1 MIENQIKD
9 EFFTKDELYFLETY
23 LNSASPTGNEKENQD
38 RWSTH
43 VKSISPKVKVHSD
56 PYYNYWA
63 TLNFNQPKSVII
75 EAHADEIAWSVNTI
89 LSNGKLNVI
98 RQGGSDVD
106 IAPSQKV
113 RVLGTKGEIPGFF
126 SFAAIHVRDKE
137 VKPKLHTLEVDCGFS
152 SKEEAIEAGIENGT
166 QIIFDQNCYVLNGK
180 WLVGRAL
187 DNRIG
192 GFMISKVLRMVIEN
206 EVKLEFNLIVANC
219 SQEEIGLFGA
229 RRFAQNIIRDNNIH
243 AAIATDV
250 THDTS
255 ETNYEKLKNGDVVCN
270 GGPVLGTGP
279 LIQKDLLKHIR
290 EVAKEKD
297 VKYQLNALDR
307 STGTDTDMFS
317 LNGIPAALISLPLR
331 NMHTTN
337 EMISI
342 EDMKSTIN
350 LIYNSLVSMKW
361 RN

>member
-1 MIENQIKD
+1 
-9 EFFTKDELYFLETY
+9 
-23 LNSASPTGNEKENQD
+23 
-38 RWSTH
+38 
-43 VKSISPKVKVHSD
+43 
-56 PYYNYWA
+56 
-63 TLNFNQPKSVII
+63 
-75 EAHADEIAWSVNTI
+75 
-89 LSNGKLNVI
+89 
-98 RQGGSDVD
+98 
-106 IAPSQKV
+106 
-113 RVLGTKGEIPGFF
+113 
-126 SFAAIHVRDKE
+126 
-137 VKPKLHTLEVDCGFS
+137 
-152 SKEEAIEAGIENGT
+152 
-166 QIIFDQNCYVLNGK
+166 
-180 WLVGRAL
+180 
-187 DNRIG
+187 
-192 GFMISKVLRMVIEN
+192 MISKVLRMVIEN
-206 EVKLEFNLIVANC
+206 EIELDFNLILANC

-255 ETNYEKLKNGDVVCN
+255 ETNYEKLKNGDSVCN

-290 EVAKEKD
+290 EVAKETD
-297 VKYQLNALDR
+297 VKYQLRALDR

-350 LIYNSLVSMKW
+350 LIYNSLVSLKCS
-361 RN
+361 N